1 MPTGRYAPSP
11 SGELHLGNLRT
22 AILAWLYARH
32 SDRTFLL
39 RIEDLDRVRSG
50 AEAQQI
56 ADLEAIGI
64 TWDGEPVRQSERI
77 QLYEDALTALGGTGR
92 TDGSGSTGMT
102 NALESGLVYECYCS
116 RKDIA
121 EATSAPHFAP
131 RPSPDTSHPEQHS
144 TPGPTQQPAAST
156 SAATSP
162 QPAASTSAAPSPGG
176 AAPVLLPPG
185 SYPGTCRNLTA
196 SERSR
201 RRAERPAAL
210 RINAARAAGLPDGQA
225 PVHSVTDRLN
235 GTVQAAVDDFVLRRN
250 DGAFAYNLAVVVDDL
265 AQGVDQ
271 VVRGDDLLSSTPRQD
286 WLARLLGERAGRPA
300 PETEYVHVPLVL
312 NSAGQRLAKRDGAVT
327 LTDLAALPPSSA
339 PGDAYGEGRSDGGW
353 SPSRV
358 RDLLLD
364 SLGLPAGPLDHALTH
379 FDPDRVPRSPWTP
392 PLPPPQ
398 TPGGPAGTPE
408 EKIRFHR

>member
-1 MPTGRYAPSP
+1 MPAGRYAPSP
-11 SGELHLGNLRT
+11 SGDLHLGNLRT

-50 AEAQQI
+50 AEAQQV
-56 ADLEAIGI
+56 ADLAAIGL
-64 TWDGEPVRQSERI
+64 TWDAEPVRQSERI
-77 QLYEDALTALGGTGR
+77 HLYEDALTALGGAGGK
-92 TDGSGSTGMT
+92 D
-102 NALESGLVYECYCS
+102 ALDSGLIYECYCS

-121 EATSAPHFAP
+121 EATSAPHLAP
-131 RPSPDTSHPEQHS
+131 HD
-144 TPGPTQQPAAST
+144 
-156 SAATSP
+156 
-162 QPAASTSAAPSPGG
+162 AAPSAPHPPAEATAPTGPGG
-176 AAPVLLPPG
+176 AAPLLLPPG
-185 SYPGTCRNLTA
+185 SYPGTCRNLTE
-196 SERSR
+196 SERER

-225 PVHSVTDRLN
+225 PVHRITDRLN
-235 GTVQAAVDDFVLRRN
+235 GTVEAAVDDFVLRRN
-250 DGAFAYNLAVVVDDL
+250 DGAYAYNLAVVVDDL

-286 WLARLLGERAGRPA
+286 WLARLLAERTSRPA

-312 NSAGQRLAKRDGAVT
+312 NAAGQRLAKRDGAVT
-327 LTDLAALPPSSA
+327 LADLAALPASSA
-339 PGDAYGEGRSDGGW
+339 HGDQGSDDGW
-353 SPSRV
+353 SPERV

-364 SLGLPAGPLDHALTH
+364 SLGLPAGPLDRALTR
-379 FDPDRVPRSPWTP
+379 FDPDAVPGSPWTP

-398 TPGGPAGTPE
+398 TPVDPAGTPE